1 MIGSRDEVPC
11 FKYSKRSRL
20 AETKKHKYDRHLH
33 NLRIRKGIYPIEEEL
48 SGYNSKT
55 CNLDLFMRY
64 MIKKIDVNNRLYPL
78 YADLQFRQYRWY
90 SYVNTQKSDDR
101 LINKVTEVMVNNAF
115 REPSQRHHN
124 RQHGIKEPIPKMFGP
139 KNQTPLHKRERQI
152 MGRVN
157 KMTREEPIPPGK
169 QMSWS
174 RAGVIHNPAWASKKL
189 VDSKTAEIGSMT
201 RQIKKLDLEVQQQRL
216 HLCDMKNA
224 LGQERRRCNGD
235 QPSEPKRSIC
245 SVCKVDWNLI
255 RSIIPIILVIGDWSK
270 GSSHL
275 RNSSPTPNMRLKR
288 LLAKHFRLYEIDEC
302 YTSKRHWRTEEICG
316 NLFCPDSTGQSR
328 KVHRVL
334 TFQTSNNRLGCINR
348 DNNAC
353 HNMRKLYNWYI
364 SYCKGEPGYT
374 VPRPPAYMLSGTNH
388 PAVMQSAPQDQSNRT
403 VAYRPLL

>member
-1 MIGSRDEVPC
+1 MLMSIISSILSMVR
-11 FKYSKRSRL
+11 YQ
-20 AETKKHKYDRHLH
+20 RHLTFH
-33 NLRIRKGIYPIEEEL
+33 FLWLHFWQRVTQLQAFQHCLSLLQILIRY
-48 SGYNSKT
+48 
-55 CNLDLFMRY
+55 CN
-64 MIKKIDVNNRLYPL
+64 
-78 YADLQFRQYRWY
+78 
-90 SYVNTQKSDDR
+90 
-101 LINKVTEVMVNNAF
+101 
-115 REPSQRHHN
+115 
-124 RQHGIKEPIPKMFGP
+124 
-139 KNQTPLHKRERQI
+139 
-152 MGRVN
+152 
-157 KMTREEPIPPGK
+157 
-169 QMSWS
+169 
-174 RAGVIHNPAWASKKL
+174 
-189 VDSKTAEIGSMT
+189 
-201 RQIKKLDLEVQQQRL
+201 
-216 HLCDMKNA
+216 
-224 LGQERRRCNGD
+224 NGD